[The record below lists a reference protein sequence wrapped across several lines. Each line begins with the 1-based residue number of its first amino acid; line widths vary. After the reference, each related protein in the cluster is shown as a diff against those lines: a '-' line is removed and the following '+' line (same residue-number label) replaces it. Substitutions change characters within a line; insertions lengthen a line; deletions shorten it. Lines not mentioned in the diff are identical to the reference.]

1 MLTWVCAAWWEC
13 CWGGWLRVSAPAA
26 CCVVYWRGVQYEW
39 FLLLRIWFLT
49 AANLS
54 DLWQYSFTSVIP
66 PFLTFISPMIHYLV
80 CESHR
85 RRRMWFGIA
94 AELYVGEWC
103 VVPRRGWRVVLLICG
118 RYGGVGTNI
127 LVTGQQI
134 MSTNDCFQWKKGVF
148 FSGRL

>member
-39 FLLLRIWFLT
+39 FLLLRILFLT

-54 DLWQYSFTSVIP
+54 DLWQYSFTSAIP

-80 CESHR
+80 CETHT
-85 RRRMWFGIA
+85 A
-94 AELYVGEWC
+94 APYVVWY
-103 VVPRRGWRVVLLICG
+103 CG
-118 RYGGVGTNI
+118 RTLCRGVMCGTSEGLKDGSAHMWEI
-127 LVTGQQI
+127 WG
-134 MSTNDCFQWKKGVF
+134 CRHKH
-148 FSGRL
+148 SGHWAANNVN